1 MKKISVLSL
10 LLVVLF
16 WTLPAAAFTPRL
28 DFNFYMDNLEHFNRF
43 REGYSLF
50 GTSGAAY
57 IWHDIGPLHIEAG
70 FYLRTEFGSEKI
82 VDQLAPWMRIEAKKG
97 PWFITGGMLHNE
109 DRFGLSDALYYRDR
123 TLEQPLDTGA
133 QVGYK
138 GRHFYQEFWISWYLL
153 NTPEHREFFAAGSR
167 TEVDVKNFHA
177 ELDVLESHHGG
188 QLYDAGQPVADNVSF
203 QLTAQYFQPF
213 NKYWGIGGSASGLL
227 AISVPDRAQHDLTNI
242 GSGIELSLLWR
253 LYAVDM
259 GFSYYQ
265 TLTKNPLIIEMG
277 NTLYRTK
284 EPLWQIWAERAF
296 QIGPSDLVLGARMYI
311 FEETVEY
318 AYSLIWRVGL
328 DGGRFKRY
336 IHRHKE
342 RRLAKEAGREV
353 AKEKTQFEKRKAYPF
368 QAAHNQAQR
377 YPVAFSEPVFTPA
390 RVTSAELYK
399 EADEESKD
407 AEDSENKVDTKEALE
422 GEEASEAAPSE
433 AAPSEAAAT
442 EAAATEAAA
451 PAQEKPAE
459 PEATVIKA
467 EASEAESE
475 NGALPA
481 GEKSQNEET
490 EAAAQGNPDA

>member
-1 MKKISVLSL
+1 MKKLLQLATLAAL
-10 LLVVLF
+10 LLATV
-16 WTLPAAAFTPRL
+16 PAKAFTPRL

-57 IWHDIGPLHIEAG
+57 IWHDVGPLHIEAG

-153 NTPEHREFFAAGSR
+153 NTEKHREFFAAGSR

-188 QLYDAGQPVADNVSF
+188 QLYDAGQSVADNVSF
-203 QLTAQYFQPF
+203 QLTAEYFHPWG
-213 NKYWGIGGSASGLL
+213 KYWGVGGSASGLL
-227 AISVPDRAQHDLTNI
+227 AISVPDRSKHELTNI

-284 EPLWQIWAERAF
+284 EPLWQLWAERAF

-318 AYSLIWRVGL
+318 AYSLIWKVGL
-328 DGGRFKRY
+328 DGGRFKRFV
-336 IHRHKE
+336 HGERE
-342 RRLAKEAGREV
+342 RRAAREAGRKLPKRKIE
-353 AKEKTQFEKRKAYPF
+353 FEKRKAYPF
-368 QAAHNQAQR
+368 QAPHNQAQR
-377 YPVAFSEPVFTPA
+377 YPVAFSEPVFTES
-390 RVTSAELYK
+390 RVTNSDLMKEEEEEEEEIKASETAPETEESAEPETAASSK
-399 EADEESKD
+399 TVAEEKAATADNAPREEAQKADENGVAPA
-407 AEDSENKVDTKEALE
+407 AE
-422 GEEASEAAPSE
+422 EETSAPQE
-433 AAPSEAAAT
+433 TAPMPQETPADQ
-442 EAAATEAAA
+442 AA
-451 PAQEKPAE
+451 PAANDGS
-459 PEATVIKA
+459 A
-467 EASEAESE
+467 
-475 NGALPA
+475 NG
-481 GEKSQNEET
+481 
-490 EAAAQGNPDA
+490 